1 MRGGCVAAFLAV
13 TLLYA
18 IPLQPSP
25 AAGQR
30 PPAEFEKTRK
40 VRRVEIHGN
49 HAFSSRRLRGFLR
62 TRGKSFWHPWRPT
75 PYRSD
80 FLRFDRA
87 TLQSYYR
94 RRGYLAAQVD
104 SVRTDPAEKSGEKV
118 DVSFFLTEGPISLLS
133 GLGLEGTAPLAET
146 EVRKVLKE
154 KPGDPAD
161 IARME
166 VDRQAVEDHYAN
178 LGYASVQVSDS
189 VEVSGT
195 QVRVVYRVVPG
206 PIAVMGTVGV
216 EGQRVTSGR
225 VVTRELTVHK
235 GEILSRKKLADSQQ
249 RIYDTGLYSDV
260 VFERGDIDSV
270 THAADLHL
278 TVRERKMAWVDA
290 GLGYGTVDQLRF
302 TSQWGHR
309 NLGREGIRLAVTGRT
324 GVVVRPLLPVAKWNN
339 WKLGNRKVDVSLSQP
354 WTFGI
359 RMQSTVGA
367 YAEQVVRT
375 HTATDPQALLQIPL
389 KAYGAALSFR
399 RDLSL
404 FSHGTVSF
412 EHRHV
417 ISDSSQLPLAPGL
430 ESKSYTTRRVAL
442 SLERDTRVDPF
453 DPKAGSDLIGNTAVA
468 GGVLKGS
475 ARFLKFSGS
484 ATKYIPVRH
493 RFTLAMRIQSGYVN
507 PFGHYGVQAD
517 TLHELD
523 LIPLEDRFVTG
534 GASSVRGYFENEIG
548 FRKVTPDSEALRGG
562 EVLLQGSVEA
572 RFPLVWILGGAAFL
586 DAGNVWERPNDITL
600 RRIFTVAGSGAG
612 YSDMRWSVGAGIRI
626 RTPVGPLRFDYGW
639 KLRHA
644 KPAEG
649 DLSSSRGNFHFSLG
663 QAF

>member
-1 MRGGCVAAFLAV
+1 V
-13 TLLYA
+13 
-18 IPLQPSP
+18 
-25 AAGQR
+25 
-30 PPAEFEKTRK
+30 
-40 VRRVEIHGN
+40 
-49 HAFSSRRLRGFLR
+49 
-62 TRGKSFWHPWRPT
+62 
-75 PYRSD
+75 
-80 FLRFDRA
+80 
-87 TLQSYYR
+87 
-94 RRGYLAAQVD
+94 
-104 SVRTDPAEKSGEKV
+104 
-118 DVSFFLTEGPISLLS
+118 VS
-133 GLGLEGTAPLAET
+133 
-146 EVRKVLKE
+146 
-154 KPGDPAD
+154 
-161 IARME
+161 
-166 VDRQAVEDHYAN
+166 
-178 LGYASVQVSDS
+178 
-189 VEVSGT
+189 
-195 QVRVVYRVVPG
+195 G
-206 PIAVMGTVGV
+206 PIAVMGKVGV
-216 EGQRVTSGR
+216 EGQRVTRGR
-225 VVTRELTVHK
+225 VVTRELTVHT
-235 GEILSRKKLADSQQ
+235 GEVLSRKKLADSQQ

-548 FRKVTPDSEALRGG
+548 FRKVTPDSQALRGG

-586 DAGNVWERPNDITL
+586 DAGNVWERPEDITL
-600 RRIFTVAGSGAG
+600 RRIFTVAGPGAG

-644 KPAEG
+644 KPSEG